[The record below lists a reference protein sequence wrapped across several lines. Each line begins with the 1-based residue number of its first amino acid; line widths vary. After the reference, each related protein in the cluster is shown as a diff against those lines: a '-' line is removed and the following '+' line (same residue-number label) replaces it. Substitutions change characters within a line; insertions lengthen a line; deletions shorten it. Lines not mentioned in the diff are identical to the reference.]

1 MEVVGAAAW
10 DPGSRSPGTVLLWT
24 VKWGNYKIGLRLLT
38 RAVPEEFALALAS
51 RGGLAKVGQGVK
63 WVPRHKGRP

>member
-1 MEVVGAAAW
+1 M
-10 DPGSRSPGTVLLWT
+10 LLWT

-38 RAVPEEFALALAS
+38 RAVPEELALALAS